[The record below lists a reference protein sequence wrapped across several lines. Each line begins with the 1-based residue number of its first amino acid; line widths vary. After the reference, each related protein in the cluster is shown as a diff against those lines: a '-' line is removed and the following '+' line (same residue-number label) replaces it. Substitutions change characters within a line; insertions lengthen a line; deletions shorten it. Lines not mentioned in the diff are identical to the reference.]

1 MPRSAIATGIVDF
14 ILPVEKIP
22 SELVKYVRA
31 PYIGVPKKFKATDD
45 QFADYIQKVFALIR
59 SATGHD
65 LSHYK
70 QTTIR
75 RRIERRMAVH
85 QIEKITRYIKYL
97 QKTPAEV
104 HILFKDMLIGVTNF
118 FRDPDAFKVLKE
130 QSLPAMLG
138 AKQAGSPIRIWIVG
152 CSTGEE
158 AYSMA
163 ILLSEEMD
171 MLRQPLNIQIFASD
185 IDAQA
190 IEHARAG
197 IYPDSIAADVS
208 QERLNQFFVKE
219 DNTYKV
225 KKHIREMVVFAVQD
239 VIKDPP
245 FSRIDLLS
253 CRNLLI
259 YMDTQLQQKVLSLCH
274 YTLNQGGIL
283 FLGPSESIG
292 GFTDLFWPVDR
303 EWKIFKRKDVIV
315 GRSADYPAVPFYHRP
330 RLDEGEEEKVSTG
343 ADIHDVAERVI
354 LEHYAPPGVLVNEE
368 YEIVHFMGETDMYLA
383 PPTGKASFNITKM
396 AREGLR
402 FKLTAALHAAI
413 RQKKTTSYKSL
424 RVKHNNNYR
433 IVDLTVRPLT
443 EATAA
448 PGYMLVMFDDK
459 TPSEKPHGERT
470 KKAVKDVYDPVVDS
484 LERELESTEEHLQ
497 TTIEEMETS
506 NEELKSMNEEL
517 QSVNEELQS
526 TNEEMETSKEELQST
541 NEELATVNTELQN
554 KLQELS
560 QVNDDIENLLA
571 STKVGTIFLDTN
583 LCIKRFTPAVT
594 NMFSMIQTDLGRPI
608 GDITPKIRYD
618 NTENNAKEVLKT
630 LTQIEVEV
638 QDNHGTWF
646 SMRLLPYRTR
656 ENLIGGVVITF
667 TDITAVKVGEKSR
680 RLATV
685 IQDSNDAISV
695 QRYDGSITAWNRGA
709 ERMYGW
715 SEAEALKMNARD
727 IIPKNRRDE
736 AKEFFMKIQKGQ
748 PSASFKTQRKGKDG
762 RIVDVWLTV
771 TRLMDE
777 RGESTEI
784 ATTERDLGLVKS
796 L

>member
-1 MPRSAIATGIVDF
+1 
-14 ILPVEKIP
+14 
-22 SELVKYVRA
+22 
-31 PYIGVPKKFKATDD
+31 
-45 QFADYIQKVFALIR
+45 
-59 SATGHD
+59 
-65 LSHYK
+65 
-70 QTTIR
+70 
-75 RRIERRMAVH
+75 
-85 QIEKITRYIKYL
+85 
-97 QKTPAEV
+97 
-104 HILFKDMLIGVTNF
+104 
-118 FRDPDAFKVLKE
+118 
-130 QSLPAMLG
+130 
-138 AKQAGSPIRIWIVG
+138 
-152 CSTGEE
+152 
-158 AYSMA
+158 MA
-163 ILLSEEMD
+163 IVLSEVMD
-171 MLRQPLNIQIFASD
+171 MLRQPFNIQVFASD
-185 IDAQA
+185 IDVQA

-225 KKHIREMVVFAVQD
+225 KKHIREMVVFVVQN

-259 YMDTQLQQKVLSLCH
+259 YMDTQLQKKVLPLCH

-292 GFTDLFWPVDR
+292 EFTHLFWPVDSK
-303 EWKIFKRKDVIV
+303 WKIFKPKDVIV
-315 GRSADYPAVPFYHRP
+315 ERPADYPAVPFYHRP
-330 RLDEGEEEKVSTG
+330 HLDEGKKEKVPTE
-343 ADIHDVAERVI
+343 ADIHDVAERVV
-354 LEHYAPPGVLVNEE
+354 LEHYAPPGVLVNER
-368 YEIVHFMGETDMYLA
+368 YEIVHFMGKTDMYLA

-396 AREGLR
+396 AREGLGY
-402 FKLTAALHAAI
+402 KLTAALHDAI
-413 RQKKTTSYKSL
+413 RQKKATSYESL
-424 RVKHNNNYR
+424 RVKHNNKYR

-470 KKAVKDVYDPVVDS
+470 KKAVKDGSAPVVVS
-484 LERELESTEEHLQ
+484 LERELESTKEHLQ

-506 NEELKSMNEEL
+506 NEELKSTNEEL

-526 TNEEMETSKEELQST
+526 TNEELETSKEELQST
-541 NEELATVNTELQN
+541 NEELLTVNTELQN
-554 KLQELS
+554 KVEELS
-560 QVNDDIENLLA
+560 QVNDDIQNLLA

-594 NMFSMIQTDLGRPI
+594 NIFSLIQTDLGRPI
-608 GDITPKIRYD
+608 SDITSKIRYD
-618 NTENNAKEVLKT
+618 NTENDAKEVLKT
-630 LTQIEVEV
+630 LTQTEMEV
-638 QDNHGTWF
+638 QDNHGTCF
-646 SMRLLPYRTR
+646 SMRILPYRTT
-656 ENLIGGVVITF
+656 ENVIGEVIITF
-667 TDITAVKVGEKSR
+667 MDITAVKVGERSR

-685 IQDSNDAISV
+685 VQDSNDAISV

-715 SEAEALKMNARD
+715 SEAEALKMNIRD
-727 IIPKNRRDE
+727 IIPKNRREE
-736 AKEFFMKIQKGQ
+736 AKEFLMKIQKGQ
-748 PSASFKTQRKGKDG
+748 PVTSFKTQRKTKDG

-771 TRLMDE
+771 TRLLDE

-784 ATTERDLGLVKS
+784 ATTERDLSLVKS